1 MTIFLGMGLFIIL
14 YLMGGMGAGDVK
26 LIGAVGSML
35 GPYMVLTAV
44 LCTALIGGI
53 CALVSP

>member
-1 MTIFLGMGLFIIL
+1 MGLFIIL